1 MKKGDRMESYI
12 KSLNIGSAHDPCYEG
27 FFVCF
32 NEQQYY
38 EAHDVLEHLWLRT
51 EGPPHQFFKGL
62 IQLAGAF
69 VHLQKQYRRPLHPT
83 DRTRLRPACRLF
95 RLAYANLEPFTPSY
109 LDLDVGSVL
118 ELCSRNILQLE
129 QAQFQT
135 NPWSPAT
142 APKLW
147 LGSHGGTATG

>member
-1 MKKGDRMESYI
+1 
-12 KSLNIGSAHDPCYEG
+12 
-27 FFVCF
+27 
-32 NEQQYY
+32 
-38 EAHDVLEHLWLRT
+38 
-51 EGPPHQFFKGL
+51 L

-83 DRTRLRPACRLF
+83 DRMRLRPACRLF

-129 QAQFQT
+129 RAQFQT